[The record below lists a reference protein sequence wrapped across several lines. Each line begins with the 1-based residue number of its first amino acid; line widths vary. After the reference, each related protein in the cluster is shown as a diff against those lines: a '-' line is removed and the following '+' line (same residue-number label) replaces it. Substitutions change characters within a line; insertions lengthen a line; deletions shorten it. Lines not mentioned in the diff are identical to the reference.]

1 MPVIYQFTVVFTIV
15 LLTYELAGKKHE
27 KEFNLILG
35 VLHTADFWLLLHY
48 IFLVI
53 LILNSLNL
61 QSANLNRH

>member
-1 MPVIYQFTVVFTIV
+1 MLVIYQFTVVFTIV

-35 VLHTADFWLLLHY
+35 VLNTVDFWLLLHY

-61 QSANLNRH
+61 QSASLNRH